1 MNDQTQD
8 ADPQKADADIQQV
21 NAEDADPQDADT
33 QQANAPEA
41 DAQETDAQ
49 KADSTG
55 STGAEPETLRAYFQ
69 QMTLIRQF
77 ELKAKEMYQRAKI
90 GGYCHLNVGEEATVV
105 GLMDAIAERDYLYAN
120 YRVHGYAIARGLE
133 PGRVMAELFGRTDG
147 LAGGWGGSMHLC
159 DAETRFMGGYG
170 IVGGQMPPAIGA
182 AMAISHRSDPGPESA
197 AVMCLLGEG
206 TSATGA
212 FHETLNLASL
222 WDLPIVFVVI
232 NNRVGMSTPVEKASA
247 EPELYKKAAS
257 YRFEGRRVDGEDP
270 VVVRD
275 AAHEALT
282 QARENHR
289 PYLLETM
296 SYRLKGHS
304 VVDPA
309 RYRTDEEREELAE
322 NDLLPRWRSRLIEDG
337 VLTEQDAET
346 IEQEATETIERAV
359 EFADDSPAPE
369 PEDLF
374 TNAYSTGVANAP
386 SAMPGDRVITL

>member
-1 MNDQTQD
+1 MSDQTQD
-8 ADPQKADADIQQV
+8 ADP
-21 NAEDADPQDADT
+21 
-33 QQANAPEA
+33 
-41 DAQETDAQ
+41 
-49 KADSTG
+49 TG
-55 STGAEPETLRAYFQ
+55 DEQPETLRAYFR
-69 QMTLIRQF
+69 QMTLIRHF
-77 ELKAKEMYQRAKI
+77 ELKAQEMYQRAKI

-105 GLMDAIAERDYLYAN
+105 GLMDAMAERDYLYAN
-120 YRVHGYAIARGLE
+120 YRVHGYAIARGLD

-147 LAGGWGGSMHLC
+147 LAGGWGGSMHLY
-159 DAETRFMGGYG
+159 DAESRFMGGYG
-170 IVGGQMPPAIGA
+170 IVGGQMPPATGA
-182 AMAISHRSDPGPESA
+182 AMAIAHRSDPGPESE

-212 FHETLNLASL
+212 FHETLNLASM

-232 NNRVGMSTPVEKASA
+232 NNRVGMSTPIEKASA

-257 YRFEGRRVDGEDP
+257 YRFEGQQVDGDDP

-275 AAHEALT
+275 AAREALT
-282 QARENHR
+282 HARENHR

-309 RYRTDEEREELAE
+309 RYRTDEERAELADK
-322 NDLLPRWRSRLIEDG
+322 DLLPRLRSRLIEDG

-346 IEQEATETIERAV
+346 IEREATETIERAV
-359 EFADDSPAPE
+359 EFADDSPAPH
-369 PEDLF
+369 PDDLF

-386 SAMPGDRVITL
+386 SGMPGDRVITL

>member
-1 MNDQTQD
+1 MNDQIQD
-8 ADPQKADADIQQV
+8 ADAR
-21 NAEDADPQDADT
+21 EADP
-33 QQANAPEA
+33 
-41 DAQETDAQ
+41 
-49 KADSTG
+49 TG
-55 STGAEPETLRAYFQ
+55 SERPETLRTYFR

-105 GLMDAIAERDYLYAN
+105 GLMDAMAERDYLYAN

-159 DAETRFMGGYG
+159 DAESRFMGGYG

-182 AMAISHRSDPGPESA
+182 AMAISHRTEPGPESA

-232 NNRVGMSTPVEKASA
+232 NNRVGMSTPIEKASA
-247 EPELYKKAAS
+247 EPELYKKADS
-257 YRFEGRRVDGEDP
+257 YRFEGRRVDGDDP
-270 VVVRD
+270 LVVRD
-275 AAHEALT
+275 AACEALT

-309 RYRTDEEREELAE
+309 RYRTDEERAELAE

-337 VLTEQDAET
+337 VLTEEVAET
-346 IEQEATETIERAV
+346 IEREATETIERAV
-359 EFADDSPAPE
+359 EFADDSPAPD
-369 PEDLF
+369 PQDLF

-386 SAMPGDRVITL
+386 STMPGDRVITL